1 MNKHRMRDMLWA
13 FMLCAALV
21 CSYYCGS
28 LATSADA
35 SPRMSDNYEVVGG
48 MYHTAGAHAFLGYA
62 VVDKTTGKVVFSER
76 IHRGALG
83 TAAGKSNEPLRK
95 KHRYWD

>member
-1 MNKHRMRDMLWA
+1 M
-13 FMLCAALV
+13 FCAALV

-35 SPRMSDNYEVVGG
+35 SPRGYHVGRSDNYEVVGG
-48 MYHTAGAHAFLGYA
+48 MYQQAFLAYA

-76 IHRGALG
+76 VSTSALG
-83 TAAGKSNEPLRK
+83 TAAGNYISSSERD
-95 KHRYWD
+95 W